1 MAKSVA
7 LVTGASMGIG
17 RALAQRLAGAKR
29 DVVLVARSADKL
41 RALADELTAAHGV
54 AAHVVA
60 ADLGTPDGIRD
71 VVEAVRAAD
80 LEVEWLVNNAG
91 FGTNGRFW
99 ELDLDRELSQIR
111 LNVEALVALSGRF
124 LPGMVARGRGR
135 VLNVASAA
143 GFQPGPYMATYYA
156 TKAFVLSW
164 SDAVSEELRGTGVT
178 MTTFCPGPVAT
189 EFIATAG
196 IDKASFVREAVGVEP
211 IADHAFAAMER
222 GDAVVVP
229 GVGPWLKAFSVRL
242 APRSVVRRVAAKLNR
257 IV

>member
-1 MAKSVA
+1 MGKAVA

-17 RALAQRLAGAKR
+17 RALATRLAAAHR
-29 DVVLVARSADKL
+29 DVVLVARSEDKL
-41 RALADELTAAHGV
+41 RALASELEARHGV
-54 AAHVVA
+54 TAHVIA
-60 ADLGTPDGIRD
+60 CDLGTPEGIER
-71 VVEAVRAAD
+71 VVDEVRGAD

-99 ELDLDRELSQIR
+99 ELELERELAQIR
-111 LNVEALVALSGRF
+111 LNCEALVALTGRC

-164 SDAVSEELRGTGVT
+164 SEAVGEELRGTGVT
-178 MTTFCPGPVAT
+178 MTTHCPGPVAT
-189 EFIATAG
+189 DFIATAG
-196 IDKASFVREAVGVEP
+196 IASASFVREAVGAEQ

-222 GDAVVVP
+222 GAAVVVP
-229 GVGPWLKAFSVRL
+229 GMGPWLKAWSVRF
-242 APRSVVRRVAAKLNR
+242 APRGVVRRVAAKMNR
-257 IV
+257 VS